1 MDAIEKFFQEYKRVV
16 KSRMEFMPTY
26 RYWQRTLLEYA
37 TRLFT
42 YTGLPESI
50 PAHEIDMIAYMCGYC
65 PLVLIADGGE
75 RSWIAAYSSGMFGQ
89 TDYLDMFT
97 HVNFATPLRF
107 GERTID
113 KSAIIV
119 PNNSLKTPLMFKI
132 DHYAAQ
138 LAHVDIS
145 LIAELVND
153 REVDMMEA
161 INASAAKAANETYNK
176 RYNGVPSAIVN
187 KGFSQ
192 FKHNFIAARSNDQGA
207 KLWDLRNN
215 ILSGFLEEI
224 GIKKAADKKERQIVD
239 EVSADDKMLNLNISD
254 MLECRQTAF
263 KKFNARTGL
272 NVQVS
277 CNIDYLSN
285 DAKEGV
291 DIEINEAD

>member
-1 MDAIEKFFQEYKRVV
+1 MDTIEKFFQEYKRVV
-16 KSRMEFMPTY
+16 KSRMTFLPCL

-37 TRLFT
+37 TRLFS
-42 YTGLPESI
+42 YENLPDSI

-65 PLVLIADGGE
+65 PIVQIAEGGK
-75 RSWIAAYSSGMFGQ
+75 STWIAAYSSGMFGE
-89 TDYLDMFT
+89 TDYLDMFKY
-97 HVNFATPLRF
+97 VNFNTPLHF

-153 REVDMMEA
+153 REIDVMEA
-161 INASAAKAANETYNK
+161 INSAAAEAANETYNR

-192 FKHNFIAARSNDQGA
+192 FKHNFVAARSQA
-207 KLWDLRNN
+207 QASKLWDLRNN
-215 ILSGFLEEI
+215 VLSGFLEEI
-224 GIKKAADKKERQIVD
+224 GIKKAADKKERQIVP

-263 KKFNARTGL
+263 DKFNARTGE
-272 NVQVS
+272 NVRVV

-285 DAKEGV
+285 DMKEGV
-291 DIEINEAD
+291 DIEIDETD